1 MAWIYLILAAGLE
14 ACWMFS
20 LKFLSFSKFK
30 TLNTEIFFKNEGLNI
45 WLPLAGY
52 IFFGAANT
60 YYFSLAMK
68 NIPTAVAFSI
78 WTAVSIMFIKIVEIT
93 FFQNKISH
101 VEVFFLVVI
110 MIGIIGLKVFSTN

>member
-1 MAWIYLILAAGLE
+1 MAWIYLILAAALE

-30 TLNTEIFFKNEGLNI
+30 TLNSDIFLKTEGFQI

-68 NIPTAVAFSI
+68 NIPTAIAFTI
-78 WTAVSIMFIKIVEIT
+78 WTAVSIIFIKIVEIS
-93 FFQNKISH
+93 FFQNKISLL
-101 VEVFFLVVI
+101 EFFFLGVI
-110 MIGIIGLKVFSTN
+110 ILGIVGLKLVSKS